1 MGLWHAHIWIYA
13 EREREG
19 RDQVDQKQFQGLGG
33 FQNRFME
40 LKNVSHFS
48 RYAAEFWG

>member
-1 MGLWHAHIWIYA
+1 MARSHLDICR
-13 EREREG
+13 EREREREA